1 MGFKE
6 TAKNLGLKIKKGS
19 EMVDKKIKQSIIR

>member
-6 TAKNLGLKIKKGS
+6 TAKNLGLKIKKNPRWLT
-19 EMVDKKIKQSIIR
+19 KKLNKVIIR

>member
-6 TAKNLGLKIKKGS
+6 TAKNLGLKIKKGWLT
-19 EMVDKKIKQSIIR
+19 KKLNKVIIR